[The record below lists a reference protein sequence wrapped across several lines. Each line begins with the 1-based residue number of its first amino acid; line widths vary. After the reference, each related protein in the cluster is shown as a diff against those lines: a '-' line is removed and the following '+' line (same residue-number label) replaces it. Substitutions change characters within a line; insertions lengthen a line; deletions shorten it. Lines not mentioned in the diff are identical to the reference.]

1 MRILVVEDEP
11 LLALLLEQSL
21 AELGHELAGSAAT
34 VDQAMAAIERG
45 PVEFGLLDYSLG
57 AEATSVPVARLLAK
71 SGIPFLYLSGHRSLD
86 EEGDIPRAPLLTKP
100 FTLDQLDATIRALA
114 VAA

>member
-1 MRILVVEDEP
+1 MRHSAATGGWYGTGRMGSRTMRILVVEDEP

-57 AEATSVPVARLLAK
+57 AEATSVPVAL
-71 SGIPFLYLSGHRSLD
+71 
-86 EEGDIPRAPLLTKP
+86 
-100 FTLDQLDATIRALA
+100 
-114 VAA
+114 